1 MSPHCLDS
9 DFIIDVLAGHAG
21 ALALL
26 RSIEAKERPAISS
39 ITAFE
44 VTDVPSGRRRNVALD
59 ALAAFDILPVDGS
72 TAVAASRMAVD
83 LSSAGRDLPMPD
95 LLIAATCVLR
105 GFTLVTRNAKH
116 FGRIR
121 GLKTVSW

>member
-9 DFIIDVLAGHAG
+9 DFVIDVLEDHPR

-26 RSIEAKERPAISS
+26 RSIEADERPSISS

-44 VTDVPSGRRRNVALD
+44 ITDVPSGRRRNVALE
-59 ALAAFDILPVDGS
+59 ALSAFDIHPVDGS
-72 TAVAASRMAVD
+72 TAVAASRMSVD
-83 LSSAGRDLPMPD
+83 LSLAGRALPMPD

-105 GFTLVTRNAKH
+105 GLTLVTRNAKH

-121 GLKTVSW
+121 GLKTISW